1 MSSNLFTIPP
11 LHFGLKCLD
20 HHFAR
25 FLSVENA
32 VLEYDL
38 RQAEV
43 PVINHATRDL
53 TEELKTDDE
62 VNQLC
67 VSKHR
72 SLAAADDSGTVR
84 IWDGTHTRI
93 LQPESEY
100 PFLMTSC
107 CYRSGDQ
114 LASGGTNCTVYL
126 WDIGRPRKPLD
137 ALLIPRDDVGAN
149 QMCNPPMVHALSWS
163 PSGRLL
169 AAGLGDGSI
178 QIMGVVKRKLSAL
191 SRLRDGHGAS
201 VASLCFPDFGLT
213 GTNTDRIV
221 ASAGTDGAIIV
232 WDLKRSV
239 GGDSSL
245 DPHQI
250 LSHELLKEDLSNEPS
265 IVFGIPH
272 AHKANCLVSSR
283 TNTLYVAD
291 TSNEITGYTIP
302 LQN

>member
-1 MSSNLFTIPP
+1 
-11 LHFGLKCLD
+11 
-20 HHFAR
+20 
-25 FLSVENA
+25 
-32 VLEYDL
+32 L

-43 PVINHATRDL
+43 PVIHQASRDL

-72 SLAAADDSGTVR
+72 LLAAADDTGTVR
-84 IWDGTHTRI
+84 IWDGKHTRI
-93 LQPESEY
+93 LQPETDY

-107 CYRSGDQ
+107 CFRSGDQ
-114 LASGGTNCTVYL
+114 LASGGTNCAVYL

-137 ALLIPRDDVGAN
+137 TLLIARDDVGAN
-149 QMCNPPMVHALSWS
+149 QMCNPPMVHSLSWS
-163 PSGRLL
+163 PSRRLL

-178 QIMGVVKRKLSAL
+178 QIMGVVKRKLASL
-191 SRLRDGHGAS
+191 TRLREGHGSS
-201 VASLCFPDFGLT
+201 VASLCFPDFGLSNA
-213 GTNTDRIV
+213 NTDRIV

-232 WDLKRSV
+232 WDLKQSV
-239 GGDSSL
+239 GGDVSA
-245 DPHQI
+245 DPRQI

-272 AHKANCLVSSR
+272 AHKANCIVSSR

-291 TSNEITGYTIP
+291 ISNEISGYAIP
-302 LQN
+302 LQNG